1 MKKIS
6 ISDITLREY
15 GKNSEQISFREK
27 VECAKL
33 LDRVGV
39 DVIETAKISNVKTD
53 VLFLHTIAPLV
64 KNAVISAPVGL
75 DESAIELSWNA
86 VKSAAHPRLQVN
98 APTSTVQME
107 FICHMKPAKMLEA
120 IAAQVASARA
130 LCPDVE
136 FVAEDATRSET
147 AFLASVIKAA
157 IENGATTITV
167 CDSEGTKLPAEI
179 SDFVKELYSS
189 VPELNNVTLSIEC
202 SDKLSMGCAA
212 ALAAVSAG
220 ALQIKTGVSCK
231 NAPSL
236 SAVSDVLR
244 LKGDSLGIKT
254 GLNHTLLDHS
264 TAKISSDL
272 TGKRS
277 ATSPFDNGVQSI
289 GEDFNLT
296 KDDDINTV
304 SKYIAL
310 LGYDLSEDDVAKVYE
325 RFKQLAERKHIG
337 AKELD
342 AIIASSALQVT
353 PTYKLV
359 SYVIN
364 SGNVITAT
372 ANIELEKDGTVIK
385 GISLGDGPID
395 AAFLAIE
402 QIIGHHY
409 ELDDFQIQAV
419 TEGREAVGE
428 ALVKLRASGK
438 LYSGRGISTDIIGAS
453 IRAYI
458 NALNKIC
465 FENA

>member
-1 MKKIS
+1 MKVIKV
-6 ISDITLREY
+6 SDVTLKEY
-15 GKNSEQISFREK
+15 GRAKQQISFREK

-33 LDRVGV
+33 LDRVGT
-39 DVIETAKISNVKTD
+39 DVIETAKIANIKTD

-64 KNAVISAPVGL
+64 RNSVISVPVDL
-75 DESAIELSWNA
+75 DPDA
-86 VKSAAHPRLQVN
+86 VKLASDALKTAKKPRLQVN

-107 FICHMKPAKMLEA
+107 YICHKKPAAMLEA
-120 IAAQVASARA
+120 IAAQVRLARSF
-130 LCPDVE
+130 CPDVE
-136 FVAEDATRSET
+136 FAALDATRSELS
-147 AFLASVIKAA
+147 FLASAIKTA
-157 IENGATTITV
+157 IESGAGVITV
-167 CDSEGTKLPAEI
+167 CDSAGLMLPGEI
-179 SDFVKELYSS
+179 GSFISSLYDA
-189 VPELNNVTLSIEC
+189 VPELSSVTLSVEC
-202 SDKLSMGCAA
+202 PDKLSMGCANL
-212 ALAAVSAG
+212 LASIPAG
-220 ALQIKTGVSCK
+220 TSQIKAGVACRDI
-231 NAPSL
+231 PSL
-236 SAVSDVLR
+236 ISVSEVIR
-244 LKGDSLGIKT
+244 QKGDAAGISTSL
-254 GLNHTLLDHS
+254 NYTLLSHS
-264 TAKISSDL
+264 ISNLESSL

-277 ATSPFDNGVQSI
+277 ATSPFDNGVKSFD
-289 GEDFNLT
+289 EDFSLN
-296 KDDDINTV
+296 KDDDINTL

-310 LGYDLSEDDVAKVYE
+310 LGYDLSEDDIAKVYE
-325 RFKQLAERKHIG
+325 SFRQLAEKKRIG

-353 PTYKLV
+353 PTYKLI

-364 SGNVITAT
+364 SGNILTAT
-372 ANIELEKDGTVIK
+372 ANIELEKEGVTCK

-402 QIIGHHY
+402 QITGHHY

-453 IRAYI
+453 ISAYI